1 MSCSDYWK
9 LYVKKTGKNM
19 EHPVNPCITGE
30 CRIPTTDKPR
40 ALLRQGR
47 QIETRLQVQNH
58 GRRRLDLS

>member
-1 MSCSDYWK
+1 
-9 LYVKKTGKNM
+9 M